1 MSRESAPWYSR
12 AFDAVYL
19 EVYAHRDATEAER
32 VTARLLEPLQL
43 RERRVLDLACGAGR
57 YGAALVRRGAKVV
70 GLDLSAALLAVA
82 RKHTV
87 ACVRGDMQ
95 QLPFAPARF
104 DLVLSMFTSF
114 GYLAHADDDRRV
126 LDEVRRVLVPE
137 GLLVLD
143 VMNAEAVRLSLPS
156 RTHRTAGRFEIDEVR
171 RLESDDVVV
180 KEIVVR
186 SAAEVQ
192 HYEERVRL
200 WPQTEL
206 VETLAAARLPV
217 RRCWG
222 SYDGDAFDPVRSAR
236 LVVLAG
242 GSQSA

>member
-1 MSRESAPWYSR
+1 MSRESAPWYAR

-19 EVYAHRDATEAER
+19 EVYAHRDAAEAER

-43 RERRVLDLACGAGR
+43 AEKRVLDLACGAGR
-57 YGAALVRRGAKVV
+57 YGAPLLRRGARVV
-70 GLDLSAALLAVA
+70 GLDLSEALLAVA
-82 RKHTV
+82 RQHTG

-95 QLPFAPARF
+95 QLPFASARF

-114 GYLAHADDDRRV
+114 GYLTHADDDRRV
-126 LDEVRRVLVPE
+126 LEEVRRVLVPE

-143 VMNAEAVRLSLPS
+143 VMNAEAVRSRLPS

-186 SAAEVQ
+186 SARKAQ
-192 HYEERVRL
+192 RYQERVRL
-200 WPQTEL
+200 WPQAAL
-206 VETLAAARLPV
+206 VDALAAARLPV

-222 SYDGDAFDPVRSAR
+222 SYDGDAFDPVRSVR
-236 LVVLAG
+236 LVVFAG
-242 GSQSA
+242 GSQTA